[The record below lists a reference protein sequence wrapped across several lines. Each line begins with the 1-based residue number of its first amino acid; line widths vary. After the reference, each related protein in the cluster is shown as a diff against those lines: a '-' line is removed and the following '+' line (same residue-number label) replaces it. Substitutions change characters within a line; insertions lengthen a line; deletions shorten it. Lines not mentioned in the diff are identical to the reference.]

1 MPFDFVSLSFPLTSS
16 AGLWPCTT
24 DTAARCPVSED
35 RAAACRAVLSTAPHA
50 PTGREGVHLPRGA
63 AGGGALALRPSFWAA
78 QHGQGSEYQGKVHR
92 VGLTEN
98 KGPTLL
104 CVSASCVLLVGA
116 ALVHSRIAVGYMY

>member
-1 MPFDFVSLSFPLTSS
+1 M
-16 AGLWPCTT
+16 
-24 DTAARCPVSED
+24 
-35 RAAACRAVLSTAPHA
+35 LSTALRA
-50 PTGREGVHLPRGA
+50 RTGREGIHLPQGS

-78 QHGQGSEYQGKVHR
+78 QHRQGSEYQGKVHR

-116 ALVHSRIAVGYMY
+116 AVVHS